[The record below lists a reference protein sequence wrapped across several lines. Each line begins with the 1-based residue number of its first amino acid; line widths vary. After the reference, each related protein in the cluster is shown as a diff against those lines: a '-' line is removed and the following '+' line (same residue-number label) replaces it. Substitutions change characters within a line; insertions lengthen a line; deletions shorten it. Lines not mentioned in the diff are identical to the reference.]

1 MTEITLGRDIG
12 GDTVSTGVAFAVAM
26 DMGHKEF
33 GDG

>member
-1 MTEITLGRDIG
+1 MTEITLGRDIDV
-12 GDTVSTGVAFAVAM
+12 DTMSTGVAFAVAM